1 MSFKMMGFKIGMTQI
16 WKEEKVVPVTIIR
29 IPVATI
35 IEEKN
40 NKKHSYDA
48 IKVGIEDI
56 NKEKLNKPE
65 AGLFK
70 DLDTG
75 FKYLY
80 EIREKNII
88 TEDNH
93 IGLDNF
99 QIGEYVKV
107 RGRTKG
113 SGFTGVMKRHGMHGG
128 KKSHGSMTHRRVGSI
143 GCRLTPGRVFKGKKM
158 PGHYGNVNVT
168 ELGKEIIDI
177 IKDKNLLLI
186 RGSVPGFNS
195 SKVYIERWDKQ

>member
-16 WKEEKVVPVTIIR
+16 WKEEKIVPVTVIQ
-29 IPVATI
+29 IPVATV
-35 IEEKN
+35 IEEKTD
-40 NKKHSYDA
+40 KKHGYTSV
-48 IKVGIEDI
+48 KVGIVDI
-56 NKEKLNKPE
+56 NKEKLNHPD

-70 DLDTG
+70 NFETG
-75 FKYLY
+75 FKHLY
-80 EIREKNII
+80 EIREKDII

-99 QIGEYVKV
+99 QIGEFVKV

-113 SGFTGVMKRHGMHGG
+113 SGFTGVMKRHGFHGG

-168 ELGKEIIDI
+168 ELGKEIVDI
-177 IKDKNLLLI
+177 IKDKNLVLI

>member
-16 WKEEKVVPVTIIR
+16 WKEEKIIPVTIIK
-29 IPVATI
+29 IPVATV
-35 IEEKN
+35 IEDKN
-40 NKKHSYDA
+40 DKKHGYDA
-48 IKVGIEDI
+48 VKVGIQDI
-56 NKEKLNKPE
+56 NKDKLNQPE

-70 DLDTG
+70 DLETG
-75 FKYLY
+75 FKCLY
-80 EIREKNII
+80 EIRDKNII
-88 TEDNH
+88 REDNH

-99 QIGEYVKV
+99 KIGEFVKV

-113 SGFTGVMKRHGMHGG
+113 CGFTGVMKRHGFHGG

-158 PGHYGNVNVT
+158 PGHYGNVIVT

-177 IKDKNLLLI
+177 IKDKNLVLI
-186 RGSVPGFNS
+186 RGSVPGFKS
-195 SKVYIERWDKQ
+195 SKVYIERWETQ